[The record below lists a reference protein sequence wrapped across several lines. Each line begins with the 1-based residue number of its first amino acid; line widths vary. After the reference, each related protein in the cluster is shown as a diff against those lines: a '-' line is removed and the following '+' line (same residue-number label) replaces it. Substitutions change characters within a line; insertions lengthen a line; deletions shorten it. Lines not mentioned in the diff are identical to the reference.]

1 MVGGGVGDGLE
12 TVDARRGVMVGAR
25 KNRMLCDTRR
35 SCGRVWVPRPL
46 GRHGAWDEYHV
57 TERYQ

>member
-1 MVGGGVGDGLE
+1 MRDGV
-12 TVDARRGVMVGAR
+12 VMVGAR

-35 SCGRVWVPRPL
+35 SCGRVCVPRPL
-46 GRHGAWDEYHV
+46 GRDGAWDEYHV